1 MGKNENGQCANCEM
15 QEVAPLPLEI
25 VEFIDKCRKGE
36 KPESQLIA
44 VLHKV
49 QLHYGYLPRPILD
62 DVAQRLQVPTSVV
75 SGVSSFYHFFR
86 LTPKGKY
93 TISVCMGTAC
103 FVKGADKILEAIQSQ
118 LGIEIGET
126 TGDGFFTLE
135 QSRCLGVCALA
146 PVMTI
151 NGKVYSRV
159 TPTKIPE
166 ILNQL
171 RNESI
176 PE

>member
-1 MGKNENGQCANCEM
+1 MGNNENCQCTNCDM
-15 QEVAPLPLEI
+15 QEIAPLPSEI
-25 VEFIDKCRKGE
+25 IEFIDVCAKGE
-36 KPESQLIA
+36 RPESQLIA
-44 VLHKV
+44 ILHKV
-49 QLHYGYLPRPILD
+49 QLHYGYLPRPILA
-62 DVAQRLQVPTSVV
+62 DVAQLLQVPTSVV

-93 TISVCMGTAC
+93 SSSVCMGTAC
-103 FVKGADKILEAIQSQ
+103 FVKGADKILEAIQSE

-126 TGDGFFTLE
+126 TGGGFFTLE

-151 NGKVYSRV
+151 NGKVYSQV
-159 TPTKIPE
+159 TPTRIPE
-166 ILNQL
+166 ILSQL
-171 RNESI
+171 RNDNM

>member
-1 MGKNENGQCANCEM
+1 M
-15 QEVAPLPLEI
+15 QEVASLPSEI
-25 VEFIDKCRKGE
+25 VDFIEECKKDER
-36 KPESQLIA
+36 PESQLIA

-49 QLHYGYLPRPILD
+49 QMHYGYLPRPILD
-62 DVAQRLQVPTSVV
+62 DVAQRLQVPTAVV

-151 NGKVYSRV
+151 NDKVYSRV

-171 RNESI
+171 RNENDT
-176 PE
+176 EQK

>member
-1 MGKNENGQCANCEM
+1 MGSNKNSQCTNCEI
-15 QEVAPLPLEI
+15 QEVEPLPSEI
-25 VEFIDKCRKGE
+25 IEFIEECRKGE

-49 QLHYGYLPRPILD
+49 QLHYGYLPRLILD

-171 RNESI
+171 RNENN

>member
-1 MGKNENGQCANCEM
+1 MENTETFQLET
-15 QEVAPLPLEI
+15 QEVAPLPSEI
-25 VEFIDKCRKGE
+25 IEFIDVCKKAER
-36 KPESQLIA
+36 PESNLIA

-49 QLHYGYLPRPILD
+49 QLHYGYCPSPILD
-62 DVAQRLQVPTSVV
+62 EVAQRLQVPTAVV
-75 SGVSSFYHFFR
+75 SGVASFYHFFR

-103 FVKGADKILEAIQSQ
+103 FVKGADKILEKIQSE
-118 LGIEIGET
+118 LGIVIGET
-126 TGDGFFTLE
+126 TSDGFFTLD

-151 NGKVYSRV
+151 NGEVYSRV
-159 TPTKIPE
+159 SPTKIPE

-171 RNESI
+171 RIKDAAE
-176 PE
+176 

>member
-1 MGKNENGQCANCEM
+1 MGNTENCQCGT
-15 QEVAPLPLEI
+15 QDVAPLPTEI
-25 VEFIDKCRKGE
+25 IERITECLKEER
-36 KPESQLIA
+36 PESQLISI
-44 VLHKV
+44 LHKV
-49 QLHYGYLPRPILD
+49 QLHYGYLPRTILD
-62 DVAQRLQVPTSVV
+62 DVAHRLQVPTSVV
-75 SGVSSFYHFFR
+75 SGVASFYHFFR

-103 FVKGADKILEAIQSQ
+103 FVKGADKILEAIRSE

-126 TGDGFFTLE
+126 TSDGFFTLE

-151 NGKVYSRV
+151 NGEVYSQV
-159 TPTKIPE
+159 SPTKIPE
-166 ILNQL
+166 ILNEL
-171 RNESI
+171 RVTET